1 MAVNRVRGNS
11 TISGRFGE
19 DLRYGVLYSS
29 CLYQAERKFVALWVP
44 RNPRFSAFEVHFH
57 LISRDACR
65 YRVCVPLWRWRA
77 SRIYTRPPTRLP
89 LHHLPASLR
98 LSVTYPL
105 RSRPQHTSVALRSL
119 ISFTIIHM
127 NPYAQAGWSNPANPH
142 SVNDRPWT
150 PNAPAQPSIF
160 GALPFAQPGSPQ
172 QFHSFTFT
180 SLRPNI
186 LNSTVLGPRDKMY
199 IAVVTD
205 QPKPGF
211 TLLHLA
217 DGKAFGV
224 IQWGQRTIVEV
235 RDIVR
240 KQFAGDFLKLT
251 GDGT

>member
-1 MAVNRVRGNS
+1 
-11 TISGRFGE
+11 
-19 DLRYGVLYSS
+19 
-29 CLYQAERKFVALWVP
+29 
-44 RNPRFSAFEVHFH
+44 
-57 LISRDACR
+57 
-65 YRVCVPLWRWRA
+65 
-77 SRIYTRPPTRLP
+77 
-89 LHHLPASLR
+89 
-98 LSVTYPL
+98 
-105 RSRPQHTSVALRSL
+105 
-119 ISFTIIHM
+119 M

-180 SLRPNI
+180 SLRPNV

-251 GDGT
+251 GDGTSRIMEARGKTYTWVPKGEFLCLYTYGHSTPELMARVSRGRGIVTLEMSTRALQVGLMEVATLATVLMLSGRPLN